1 MVRVR
6 GSRSSCPYPPPVW
19 RSRLRVLLADDHGI
33 VRRGLRSILEEEG
46 LSVVAEAADGLEAI
60 RLTEEHQPDLL
71 IVDIGMPRLSGIEV
85 AARVQKLQRPPRVI
99 ILSMHADE
107 SYIIRALAAG
117 ARAYLLKDATD
128 EDLLPAVRAVGAGRP
143 FFSPAVTAVLVEDY
157 VRMLQKRGLT
167 DSYDLLTDREREVL
181 HLLAEGRSNKE
192 VATLLDLGLS
202 TVETHRANLMQKLNL
217 HSTAEIVL
225 YAVRKRLIS

>member
-1 MVRVR
+1 
-6 GSRSSCPYPPPVW
+6 
-19 RSRLRVLLADDHGI
+19 LRVLLADDHGI
-33 VRRGLRSILEEEG
+33 VRRGLRSLLEETG
-46 LSVVAEAADGLEAI
+46 HSVVAEAADGLEAV
-60 RLTEEHQPDLL
+60 RLCEEHRPDLL
-71 IVDIGMPRLSGIEV
+71 IIDIGMPKLSGIEV
-85 AARVQKLQRPPRVI
+85 AARAQKLERPPAVI

-128 EDLLPAVRAVGAGRP
+128 EDLVPAIRAVASGKP

-157 VRMLQKRGLT
+157 MRTLQKRGLT
-167 DSYDLLTDREREVL
+167 DSYHLLTDREKEVL

-217 HSTAEIVL
+217 HNTAEIVL
-225 YAVRKRLIS
+225 YAVRKGITI

>member
-1 MVRVR
+1 M
-6 GSRSSCPYPPPVW
+6 
-19 RSRLRVLLADDHGI
+19 RVLLADDHGI
-33 VRRGLRSILEEEG
+33 VRRGLRSLLEEAG
-46 LSVVAEAADGLEAI
+46 HSVVAEAADGLEAV
-60 RLTEEHQPDLL
+60 RLCEEHRPDLL
-71 IVDIGMPRLSGIEV
+71 ILDIGMPKLSGIEV
-85 AARVQKLQRPPRVI
+85 AARAQKLDRPPAVI

-128 EDLLPAVRAVGAGRP
+128 EDLLPAVRAVASGKP

-157 VRMLQKRGLT
+157 MRTLQKRGLT
-167 DSYDLLTDREREVL
+167 DSYHLLTDREKEVL

-217 HSTAEIVL
+217 HNTAEIVL
-225 YAVRKRLIS
+225 YAVRKGIIV

>member
-1 MVRVR
+1 M
-6 GSRSSCPYPPPVW
+6 
-19 RSRLRVLLADDHGI
+19 LLADDHGI
-33 VRRGLRSILEEEG
+33 VRRGLRSLLETEPG
-46 LSVVAEAADGLEAI
+46 VAVVAEAADGLEAL
-60 RLTEEHQPDLL
+60 RLCDEHQPDLL
-71 IVDIGMPRLSGIEV
+71 ILDIGMPKLNGLEV
-85 AARVQKLQRPPRVI
+85 AARAQKVERPPRVI

-128 EDLLPAVRAVGAGRP
+128 EDLLPAVRSVAAGKP

-157 VRMLQKRGLT
+157 VRRMQSLGVT
-167 DSYDLLTDREREVL
+167 DSYHLLTDREKEVL
-181 HLLAEGRSNKE
+181 QLLAEGRSNKE

-217 HSTAEIVL
+217 HNTAEIVL
-225 YAVRKRLIS
+225 YAVRKGIIV